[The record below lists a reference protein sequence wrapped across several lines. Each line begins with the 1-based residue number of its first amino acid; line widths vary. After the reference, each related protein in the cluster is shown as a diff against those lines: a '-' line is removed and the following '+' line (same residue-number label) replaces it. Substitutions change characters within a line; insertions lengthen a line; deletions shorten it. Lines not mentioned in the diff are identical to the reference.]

1 MPDQSVPRPR
11 LLFISRKWPPAIGGM
26 ENYSVELAACL
37 SQRFEVVRLVLPG
50 HDDGTPPGLLLY
62 GSFLLRVLWY
72 CLRHARQFEYVIF
85 GDLVLFPAAWLCKL
99 LTSHQKRLVVVYG
112 LDLVYHKR
120 TGLLPRL
127 YRGYLSAFR
136 RNQGIFSGI
145 VAISNSTAQLARQV
159 GLIEVKVILP
169 TVPDGP
175 LVQAGS
181 RKLPLPP
188 EFRRGRRYIFQFGR
202 VIPRKGASWFASQV
216 LPALPDD
223 VSFLVA
229 GSATDS
235 AEVER
240 LRSCPRTRY
249 LGPLPAESI
258 AAMIQHANVV
268 VMPNVIVPDKQD
280 IEGFGLVAVETAT
293 VGGLLLASRLQGIAD
308 AVIDGVSGKLIEP
321 GNVAAW
327 VAAIHDTLALSP
339 KAQEQFRASARQAAL
354 HSFSHKRMLR
364 DVLALLDLKYVGK
377 I

>member
-1 MPDQSVPRPR
+1 
-11 LLFISRKWPPAIGGM
+11 M
-26 ENYSVELAACL
+26 ENYSVELAECL
-37 SQRFEVVRLVLPG
+37 SHRFEVVRLVLPG
-50 HDDGTPPGLLLY
+50 HADGTPPGLLLY

-72 CLRHARQFEYVIF
+72 CLCHARQFEYVIF

-99 LTSHQKRLVVVYG
+99 LTSHQKRLVIVYG

-120 TGLLPRL
+120 MGLLPRL

-136 RNQGIFSGI
+136 SNQDIFSGI
-145 VAISNSTAQLARQV
+145 IAISNSTAQLARQV
-159 GLIEVKVILP
+159 GLIGVKVILP

-188 EFRRGRRYIFQFGR
+188 ELRTGGRYIFQFGR
-202 VIPRKGASWFASQV
+202 VVPRKGASWFASQI
-216 LPALPDD
+216 LPALPKD

-229 GSATDS
+229 GSAADI
-235 AEVER
+235 AEVEH
-240 LRSCPRTRY
+240 LRSYPRTKY

-258 AAMIQHANVV
+258 AAMIQHADAV

-280 IEGFGLVAVETAT
+280 VEGFGLVAVEAAT

-321 GNVAAW
+321 GNVPAW
-327 VAAIHDTLALSP
+327 IAAIHDILALAP
-339 KAQEQFRASARQAAL
+339 KEQEQFRATARQAVL
-354 HSFSHKRMLR
+354 HSFSRKRMLR
-364 DVLALLDLKYVGK
+364 QVLAILDLQDVDAN
-377 I
+377 